1 MDQIRL
7 TTELLTGS
15 TGLGQD
21 IRGIQFAI
29 DLVHPENPVANSVL
43 DVRLHREK
51 TDDYKREKGG
61 TILRGT
67 IPREPGTPRGKSPS
81 ATPTQGR

>member
-51 TDDYKREKGG
+51 TDDFG
-61 TILRGT
+61 TELA
-67 IPREPGTPRGKSPS
+67 SLHS
-81 ATPTQGR
+81 ARV